1 MMCADSPRRRERR
14 NTGVVPNPMLNRVL
28 ARHENWI
35 GGLAGAAALAA
46 LVGVA
51 AVASAQSTLPLQA
64 VGWQNETLPG
74 AACKA
79 GSPIRLHNHVAQ
91 ISHTGFGDV
100 NSSGSNPDLVQVAA
114 AYDVSYGQ
122 LGGVGPAAAVDVVCS
137 NNGGTAD
144 GQIRFAEVVFSGSA
158 TNARAVGLITPQQ
171 PHQANVGH
179 VPLLGKVKWVNGRI
193 VVAEAWYGP
202 NDPTCCASGRAT
214 TTWAYR
220 TGKLTAVHTVVTK
233 RPTRGTVAM
242 SGATASAAGG
252 SSPQIR
258 AVYRGVL
265 TAEYFGPAGAVCSRL
280 TAGGVNSF
288 TADGQGTCRHA
299 FDALQNVLR
308 HKTPGVDGSGFT
320 PREWRMEVAQV
331 MAHLKLSIHG
341 AHATAIGPSGIPG
354 QSTLVRVNGR
364 WLFSS
369 YPPSIEP

>member
-1 MMCADSPRRRERR
+1 MF
-14 NTGVVPNPMLNRVL
+14 NRVVT
-28 ARHENWI
+28 RHENWI
-35 GGLAGAAALAA
+35 GGLASAVALAA
-46 LVGVA
+46 VVGVA
-51 AVASAQSTLPLQA
+51 AVASAQTTLPLQA

-74 AACKA
+74 AACEA
-79 GSPIRLHNHVAQ
+79 DSPIRLNNHVAQ

-100 NSSGSNPDLVQVAA
+100 NSSGSNRDLVQVAA
-114 AYDVSYGQ
+114 ANDVTYGQ

-171 PHQANVGH
+171 PYGAKVSH

-193 VVAEAWYGP
+193 IVAEYWYGA

-220 TGKLTAVHTVVTK
+220 AGKLATVRTVVTK
-233 RPTRGTVAM
+233 RPTG
-242 SGATASAAGG
+242 TASAVSG

-258 AVYRGVL
+258 ALYRSVL
-265 TAEYFGPAGAVCSRL
+265 TAEYFGPASAVCSRL
-280 TAGGVNSF
+280 TISGVSSF
-288 TADGQGTCRHA
+288 TAGGQGTCRHA

-308 HKTPGVDGSGFT
+308 HKTPGVDDSGFSA
-320 PREWRMEVAQV
+320 RAWRIEVAQV
-331 MAHLKLSIHG
+331 MAHLKLSIQG

-354 QSTLVRVNGR
+354 QTTLVRINGR
-364 WLFSS
+364 WLFSG